1 MFKLRA
7 GKKNHPTVYGF
18 ASLPRCILR
27 PSRVR
32 SAAEETI
39 CVQTG
44 RTGTTSGGSVPA
56 SSCVLTSSL
65 WLCAC
70 EQTLTSRV
78 PGHSSAAPAPSRGTL
93 RSLQLHPISTAVSDG
108 VLIYKGSRL
117 RTCQRRIDALSGSS
131 WLLCVGGYA
140 CFCFFFFL
148 VSNSASQR
156 LLVFGPVLEFGEVP
170 PHPATP
176 FRLPLYSF
184 LVCVGDPAWV

>member
-32 SAAEETI
+32 STAEETI
-39 CVQTG
+39 CLQTG

-65 WLCAC
+65 SLCTC
-70 EQTLTSRV
+70 EQTLTLSNHTARV

-140 CFCFFFFL
+140 CFFF
-148 VSNSASQR
+148 
-156 LLVFGPVLEFGEVP
+156 
-170 PHPATP
+170 
-176 FRLPLYSF
+176 SF
-184 LVCVGDPAWV
+184 S